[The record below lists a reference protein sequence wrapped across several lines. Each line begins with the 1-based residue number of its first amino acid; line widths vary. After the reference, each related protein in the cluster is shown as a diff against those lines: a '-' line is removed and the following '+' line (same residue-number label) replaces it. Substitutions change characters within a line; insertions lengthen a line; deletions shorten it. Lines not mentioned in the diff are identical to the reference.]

1 MSDIFLGNPQREGS
15 EAMMRTNGII
25 KVRTI
30 GILVTLVTAV
40 SLVACLPGRVAEQ
53 PTGGGPTVVVSSPRP
68 GQVVKVNQPIQVTST
83 STDPDGVQKVELWAD
98 GALSRVDVNPEVNS
112 PYIVAQTWQSDKVGS
127 HVFVVKAFDARG
139 NVGQSEP
146 VVITLEAESTATPL
160 PVVQATLVATATP
173 LPLPTTMQPTVPPST
188 AAALPTV
195 APPSPSASPQPPKPS
210 PGCTPPSCQP
220 GEVYYCPQSCP
231 GGCGLQCATPSPTPT
246 RPTFTPTNIEVHAVL
261 KPIWEKPEV
270 KEALGYASSVAS
282 DKRQYARQYFERGYM
297 YWWNRPEGRGL
308 IWVVQ
313 IPDGSAMS
321 GFGWIGPFEDTW
333 DGKERFSCEAAR
345 QTKYGP
351 HSGFGKL
358 WCDHPEIEQTIGVPR
373 EPERGTGESSDYG
386 IVQFFQGGTML
397 YSPLDHEVWVLVNG
411 GTWQRYYR

>member
-1 MSDIFLGNPQREGS
+1 MMGS
-15 EAMMRTNGII
+15 SSVIKGVMGIG
-25 KVRTI
+25 VV
-30 GILVTLVTAV
+30 GIAAV
-40 SLVACLPGRVAEQ
+40 ALAACLPSRVAEQ
-53 PTGGGPTVVVSSPRP
+53 STSNGPTVVVSSPRP
-68 GQVVKVNQPIQVTST
+68 GQVVKINQPIQVTST

-98 GALSRVDVNPEVNS
+98 GALSRVDINPDVNS

-127 HVFVVKAFDARG
+127 HVFVVKAFDAHG

-146 VVITLEAESTATPL
+146 VVIAVEAGSPTATSLPVAQVSPSATVTPPL
-160 PVVQATLVATATP
+160 PATP
-173 LPLPTTMQPTVPPST
+173 VSPTVPSSIATTLPSAT
-188 AAALPTV
+188 PP
-195 APPSPSASPQPPKPS
+195 PPSATPQPPTPS
-210 PGCTPPSCQP
+210 PGCTPPSCRP

-246 RPTFTPTNIEVHAVL
+246 RPTFTPTNIEVHALL

-270 KEALGYASSVAS
+270 KTALGYPSSTAS
-282 DKRQYARQYFERGYM
+282 DDRQYARQYFERGYM

-333 DGKERFSCEAAR
+333 EGKERFSCEEAR
-345 QTKYGP
+345 RNKYGP

-358 WCDHPEIEQTIGVPR
+358 WCDHPEIAQTIGVPR
-373 EPERGTGESSDYG
+373 EPERGTGESRDYG

-397 YSPLDHEVWVLVNG
+397 YSPLDREVWVLVNG

>member
-1 MSDIFLGNPQREGS
+1 MKK
-15 EAMMRTNGII
+15 NGII
-25 KVRTI
+25 KVGVI
-30 GILVTLVTAV
+30 GIVAV
-40 SLVACLPGRVAEQ
+40 LIIAGGLTACLPARVAEQ
-53 PTGGGPTVVVSSPRP
+53 PAGGGGGPTVVVSSPRP
-68 GQVVKVNQPIQVTST
+68 GQVVQANQAIQVTST

-98 GALSRVDVNPEVNS
+98 GALSRVDINPEVNS

-139 NVGQSEP
+139 NMGQSEP
-146 VVITLEAESTATPL
+146 VVITLEAASTATIP
-160 PVVQATLVATATP
+160 PTVQVTQAATATP
-173 LPLPTTMQPTVPPST
+173 PPQLTTVAPTASPAGVTVPPAT
-188 AAALPTV
+188 AL
-195 APPSPSASPQPPKPS
+195 PSPSAVSPLSTPS
-210 PGCTPPSCQP
+210 PGCALPSCQP
-220 GEVYYCPQSCP
+220 GEVYYCAQSCP

-246 RPTFTPTNIEVHAVL
+246 RPTFAPTDIEVHPLL

-270 KEALGYASSVAS
+270 KEALGYPSSVAS
-282 DKRQYARQYFERGYM
+282 DNRQYARQYFERGYM

-333 DGKERFSCEAAR
+333 EGKERFSCEEAR

-358 WCDHPEIEQTIGVPR
+358 WCDHPEIAQTIGAPR

-397 YSPLDHEVWVLVNG
+397 YSPLDHEVWVLVSG

>member
-1 MSDIFLGNPQREGS
+1 
-15 EAMMRTNGII
+15 MMGAKGII
-25 KVRTI
+25 SKVGMI
-30 GILVTLVTAV
+30 GISVMLIMVIGLT
-40 SLVACLPGRVAEQ
+40 ACLPGGVAEQ

-68 GQVVKVNQPIQVTST
+68 GQVVQVNQPIQVTST

-98 GALSRVDVNPEVNS
+98 GTLSRVDINPDVNS

-146 VVITLEAESTATPL
+146 VVITVEAESTATPL
-160 PVVQATLVATATP
+160 PVAQATPVATANP
-173 LPLPTTMQPTVPPST
+173 LPPPTVPPPTAPPPT
-188 AAALPTV
+188 AAASPTAV
-195 APPSPSASPQPPKPS
+195 PPSPGTTPQPPAPS
-210 PGCTPPSCQP
+210 PGCTLPACRP

-246 RPTFTPTNIEVHAVL
+246 RPTFTPTNIEVHALL

-270 KEALGYASSVAS
+270 KEALGYPSSAAS
-282 DKRQYARQYFERGYM
+282 DNRQYARQYFERGYM

-313 IPDGSAMS
+313 MPDGGAMR

-333 DGKERFSCEAAR
+333 EGKERFSCEEAR
-345 QTKYGP
+345 RTRYGP

-358 WCDHPEIEQTIGVPR
+358 WCDHPEIAQTIGVPR

-397 YSPLDHEVWVLVNG
+397 YSPLDREVWVLVNG